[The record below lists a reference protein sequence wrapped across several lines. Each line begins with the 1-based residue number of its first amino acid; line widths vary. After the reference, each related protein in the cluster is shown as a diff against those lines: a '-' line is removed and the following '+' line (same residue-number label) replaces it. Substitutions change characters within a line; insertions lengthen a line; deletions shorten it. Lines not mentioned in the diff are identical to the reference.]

1 MNNGTTA
8 TKGYYSILQY
18 VPDPERAEGVNI
30 GLILFCP
37 EKGFLKIQ
45 TTASNDRVRKLLGKQ
60 HASTANLSRLDA
72 FKTAFAERV
81 GLEAGRMQSREDFQA
96 FVNTRANQLR
106 LTDPRPVKVTD
117 PEAELSKLFSL
128 LVDDFGPVRVPTQRA
143 KTAIK
148 RRFDQ
153 LLTAHNLKPLVDEKF
168 PVELPQLGKR
178 HYPYHFKNGTGN
190 VIEPE
195 TFELST
201 QQEITERACRIMIEG
216 QDLSKLEEPI
226 KLNIIGSFKLGQDD
240 QIRQVRRLLE
250 SNQITLY
257 TVDEMEKLI
266 KVIAETA
273 HT

>member
-30 GLILFCP
+30 GLMLFCP
-37 EKGFLKIQ
+37 EKDFLKIR
-45 TTASNDRVRKLLGKQ
+45 TANRHDRVQRFFGKRRDS
-60 HASTANLSRLDA
+60 ASNLSRLDA
-72 FKTAFAERV
+72 FKTAFEERV
-81 GLEAGRMQSREDFQA
+81 ELETGRIQTLEDFRA

-106 LTDPRPVKVTD
+106 LTDPRPVKVTH
-117 PEAELSKLFSL
+117 PEDELSNLFSL
-128 LVDDFGPVRVPTQRA
+128 LVDDVGPVRVPTQRA

-178 HYPYHFKNGTGN
+178 HYPYHFQNGTGN

-201 QQEITERACRIMIEG
+201 HQEITERACRIMIEG
-216 QDLSKLEEPI
+216 QDLSKLEKPI
-226 KLNIIGSFKLGQDD
+226 KLNVIGSFKPGQDD
-240 QIRQVRRLLE
+240 QSRQVRRLLE
-250 SNQITLY
+250 NNQITLY

-266 KVIAETA
+266 DVIARTA

>member
-60 HASTANLSRLDA
+60 RASTANLSRLDA

-128 LVDDFGPVRVPTQRA
+128 LVDDFGPVRMPTQRA

-153 LLTAHNLKPLVDEKF
+153 LLTTHNLKPLVDENSQSSYRNW
-168 PVELPQLGKR
+168 V
-178 HYPYHFKNGTGN
+178 NGIIRT
-190 VIEPE
+190 I
-195 TFELST
+195 
-201 QQEITERACRIMIEG
+201 
-216 QDLSKLEEPI
+216 SK
-226 KLNIIGSFKLGQDD
+226 
-240 QIRQVRRLLE
+240 
-250 SNQITLY
+250 
-257 TVDEMEKLI
+257 
-266 KVIAETA
+266 TA
-273 HT
+273 RGM